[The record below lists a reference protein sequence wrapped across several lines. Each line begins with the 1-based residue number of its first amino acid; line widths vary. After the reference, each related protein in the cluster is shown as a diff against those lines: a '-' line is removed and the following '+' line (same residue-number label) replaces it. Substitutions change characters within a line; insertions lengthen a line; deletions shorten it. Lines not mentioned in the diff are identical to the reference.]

1 MPKDK
6 VGTTKK
12 QAAKAAAAGSAGKNT
27 AAVGA
32 AANNTKP
39 KSVLDKIVHAIRN
52 TPQQGANG
60 VSRVSIAKYIKAEF
74 DYDNASAFKLAL
86 KKGVSSN
93 VLEQVGQ
100 SFRVKGDA
108 FIAPIEKE
116 EDKLIIE
123 DLVVTTGKD
132 EGEESSHESAQQGDT
147 VTVKYVGTLDN
158 GVQFDAASS
167 FSFLLGAGDV
177 IKGWDK
183 GIVGMR
189 VGGQRKLVVPSKL
202 GYGKRGCSPDIPPN
216 ATLHF
221 MVTLKKISRPTS
233 E

>member
-1 MPKDK
+1 MPKGK
-6 VGTTKK
+6 AETTKK
-12 QAAKAAAAGSAGKNT
+12 PAALKAAAASAGKKT
-27 AAVGA
+27 AAVG
-32 AANNTKP
+32 ANNTKP
-39 KSVLDKIVHAIRN
+39 KSVLYKIVYAIRN

-74 DYDNASAFKLAL
+74 DYDNASALKLAL

-108 FIAPIEKE
+108 IIEPIEKA
-116 EDKLIIE
+116 EDKLVIE
-123 DLVVTTGKD
+123 DLVAVPGKD
-132 EGEESSHESAQQGDT
+132 DEEESSRSAQHGDT
-147 VTVKYVGTLDN
+147 VNVKYVGTLDN
-158 GVQFDAASS
+158 GVQFDAANS

-189 VGGQRKLVVPSKL
+189 VGGKRKLVVPSKL

-221 MVTLKKISRPTS
+221 IVTLKKICRPS